1 MEELISIRYTFTM
14 NDGTHEVFNIKLDPQ
29 TLLLVADKPKELPEW
44 TTLNFHKCTICPL
57 QNETYCPL
65 AISLVHIVKR
75 FNRIISYDKIHMDVE
90 TRERFI
96 SQHTTA
102 QKGIS
107 SLMGL
112 VIAAS
117 GCPHTA
123 FLKSMARFHLPLAS
137 RDETVFRAASMYML
151 AQYFLHKDNK
161 PVDFELQG
169 LVRLYRNLEDVNLSI
184 AERLNVASK
193 SDSTINALILLD
205 VYNKIMPMAIGN
217 SLDQLR
223 NLFEDYISNNNFNE
237 LLAG

>member
-1 MEELISIRYTFTM
+1 MKDLISIRYTFTM
-14 NDGTHEVFNIKLDPQ
+14 NDGTHEVFNIKLDPH
-29 TLLLVADKPKELPEW
+29 TLLLVAERPKVLPEW
-44 TTLNFHKCTICPL
+44 TCLDFHKCSICTL
-57 QNETYCPL
+57 QNETHCPL
-65 AISLVHIVKR
+65 AVSLVHIVKR
-75 FNRIISYDKIHMDVE
+75 FNHIISYDKIHMDVE

-112 VIAAS
+112 VVAAS

-137 RDETVFRAASMYML
+137 REETVFRAASMYML
-151 AQYFLHKDNK
+151 AQYFLHKEEK

-169 LVRLYRNLEDVNLSI
+169 LVKLYRNLEDINLSI
-184 AERLNVASK
+184 ADRLSVASK

-205 VYNKIMPMAIGN
+205 VYNKVLPMAIDR

-223 NLFEDYISNNNFNE
+223 NLFQDFLVDNQFSE